1 MGGRVEDTSPMDSA
15 NNNYTAYNVL
25 GLFFCGTVTNSTP
38 PKNICI
44 MFIIDIYLKLLN
56 NYIYF
61 ELPNRH

>member
-38 PKNICI
+38 PKKYMYNVYNR
-44 MFIIDIYLKLLN
+44 YLFKITKQLYL
-56 NYIYF
+56 F
-61 ELPNRH
+61 